1 MLRGSG
7 LAGLAGI
14 LPATREGLMRPLLDV
29 SRAEIEE
36 FLRGRGIPWREDASN
51 RDEGFARNRIRHS
64 LLPQLAREW
73 NPEIAT
79 ALARLADTA
88 HEEERWWWDRIERL
102 AEQVLV
108 EEAGGLEIEA
118 GRLARMPRATSR
130 RLVRCAVARSGAGPR
145 PAADPLVGLVG
156 RGKSRTGG
164 SVADQGVRPT
174 QADQVG
180 RAGQAGGQA
189 DQTGRAGQTGAT
201 HLDFDAVERV
211 LDLAAAQAGSG
222 TLDLGGGVRVMRS
235 FDRMR
240 FVNAGSGAL
249 PEPVAVTIPGRHEW
263 NGTRVCLDVADAA
276 PESAGCVR
284 LKVTEG
290 ASAAPLM
297 LRGWRAGDH
306 YHPAGHLRDQN
317 IKEMFQQARV
327 PSWQRGF
334 WPILC
339 QGTEILWARQFGAAA
354 ERAAC
359 SSEPA
364 VWVWEEKVSKA

>member
-1 MLRGSG
+1 MRDLRGIGFDTRCCRSSRGSG
-7 LAGLAGI
+7 I
-14 LPATREGLMRPLLDV
+14 QR
-29 SRAEIEE
+29 
-36 FLRGRGIPWREDASN
+36 
-51 RDEGFARNRIRHS
+51 
-64 LLPQLAREW
+64 
-73 NPEIAT
+73 
-79 ALARLADTA
+79 
-88 HEEERWWWDRIERL
+88 
-102 AEQVLV
+102 
-108 EEAGGLEIEA
+108 
-118 GRLARMPRATSR
+118 SR
-130 RLVRCAVARSGAGPR
+130 RRWLGWRTRLMKRSGGGGIGSSGWPSRCWWKRRAGWRLRRGGWLGCLGRRVEGWCGVRWRGDR
-145 PAADPLVGLVG
+145 PPG
-156 RGKSRTGG
+156 RPGG
-164 SVADQGVRPT
+164 ARKEPDRGVRRGQGVRPT
-174 QADQVG
+174 QADQ
-180 RAGQAGGQA
+180 A
-189 DQTGRAGQTGAT
+189 GAT
-201 HLDFDAVERV
+201 NLDFDAVERV
-211 LDLAAAQAGSG
+211 LELAAAQAGSG

-290 ASAAPLM
+290 SSAAPLM

-306 YHPAGHLRDQN
+306 YHPAGHFRDQK
-317 IKEMFQQARV
+317 IQEMFQQARV
-327 PSWQRGF
+327 PSWQRPF

-364 VWVWEEKVSKA
+364 VWVCGRKVSQSVNHFGPLRRL